1 MGKVSFNG
9 ARERRINNLLDNP
22 AVVIDLSSFPWS
34 ARVSKTGILPG
45 EITWI
50 RMKRFSLLLN
60 FNEDIKIVTFTNI
73 CSQVVVESPRM
84 VTRDREGPE

>member
-9 ARERRINNLLDNP
+9 ARERRINNLLDNA

-45 EITWI
+45 EITWT
-50 RMKRFSLLLN
+50 RMKRFSLLFN
-60 FNEDIKIVTFTNI
+60 FNEEIKIISLTKI
-73 CSQVVVESPRM
+73 CLQVVVESPRM
-84 VTRDREGPE
+84 VTRDREGAE